1 MNSSMPG
8 FPVLHHL
15 PDLAQTHVQS
25 VCCHPNIS
33 FSVIPF
39 SSCLQ
44 SFPTSWSFLMIWAF
58 WVVQLIK
65 NPPAMQKTPFWS
77 HFRKTLCRRDRLPT
91 PVFLG
96 FPGGS
101 DNKEYACNAEDLGS
115 MPGLG
120 RSHGQRNLV
129 GYSSWGH
136 KEFYLYTLMFLLGYY
151 FWLQITWKLS

>member
-1 MNSSMPG
+1 MNSSTSG

-15 PDLAQTHVQS
+15 PELDQIHVQS
-25 VCCHPNIS
+25 DWCHPNIS
-33 FSVIPF
+33 SSVIPF

-44 SFPTSWSFLMIWAF
+44 SFSTSWSFLMIWAF

-65 NPPAMQKTPFWS
+65 NHLAMQKTPFWS
-77 HFRKTLCRRDRLPT
+77 RFRKTFCRWDRLHT
-91 PVFLG
+91 PVFLD

-101 DNKEYACNAEDLGS
+101 DSKEYACNAGDLGS

-120 RSHGQRNLV
+120 RSHGQMNLV

-151 FWLQITWKLS
+151 LWL